1 MNEPPPSRAE
11 VAEARNYVDLY
22 QDDSGAEASMA
33 VVRRDG
39 RLGAGPRGLWGL
51 VHLIQHKEVEKV

>member
-1 MNEPPPSRAE
+1 MNKPPLSGAE

-22 QDDSGAEASMA
+22 QDDSGAKASMA
-33 VVRRDG
+33 MVGRDG
-39 RLGAGPRGLWGL
+39 RLGAGPGGLWGL